1 MFSVDCIHVDLNLL
15 SADPLKESAV
25 WLEEVDPEELRAR
38 SGSAR
43 PVSPQINASQDPLGT
58 GTDVFGSVHSN
69 SHCSHLFF
77 CISIPFSDPGVG
89 HGFLPK
95 YCLFLQSATHPVLQ
109 ALGSQ
114 AHSS

>member
-1 MFSVDCIHVDLNLL
+1 MFAVDCIHVDLNLL

-89 HGFLPK
+89 QWLP
-95 YCLFLQSATHPVLQ
+95 P
-109 ALGSQ
+109 
-114 AHSS
+114 

>member
-1 MFSVDCIHVDLNLL
+1 MFAVDCIHVDLNLL

-77 CISIPFSDPGVG
+77 FFGISIPFSDPGVG
-89 HGFLPK
+89 QWLP
-95 YCLFLQSATHPVLQ
+95 H
-109 ALGSQ
+109 
-114 AHSS
+114 